1 MSLDYI
7 FDKSI
12 PVSIA
17 LGVIQAVL
25 KGHLV
30 LFLPNY
36 VKGGGGG
43 EGLIAPPPLFPMALF
58 SKIARCEALL
68 ASTKG
73 ASRAKKASFH
83 ASAMYGMVY
92 SLLKFQD
99 F

>member
-7 FDKSI
+7 FDKII

-43 EGLIAPPPLFPMALF
+43 EGLIAPLFPMALF